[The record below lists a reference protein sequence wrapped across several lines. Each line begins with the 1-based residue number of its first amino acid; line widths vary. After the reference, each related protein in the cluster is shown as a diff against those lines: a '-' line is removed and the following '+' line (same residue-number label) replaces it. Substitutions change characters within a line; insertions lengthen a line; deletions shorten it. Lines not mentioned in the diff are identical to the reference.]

1 MNIIHQENQSNLFL
15 SSSVLQLSY
24 GSIHTGLDLKNI
36 CTTISMRAIIS
47 SASIGDRN
55 GEGVEEMG
63 GGIAPPIESDGAKPY
78 QIT

>member
-1 MNIIHQENQSNLFL
+1 
-15 SSSVLQLSY
+15 
-24 GSIHTGLDLKNI
+24 
-36 CTTISMRAIIS
+36 MRAIIS

-78 QIT
+78 QITSEWKNAI